1 MASAEAPSGSGTPPQ
16 ARNGNSPQ
24 SQPPIFPLAP
34 TAGLRHPARFHSTL
48 GHPRQPPR
56 PPRWRLRLVE
66 PRSDAGIVVL
76 TPRKRRPLEFVM
88 TLTTGVARTMGRSA
102 PALDGK
108 IVLPCRPRFPPKVR

>member
-34 TAGLRHPARFHSTL
+34 TAAGWPS
-48 GHPRQPPR
+48 PPR
-56 PPRWRLRLVE
+56 PLPFDFGTSPATAPAPRWRLRLVE
-66 PRSDAGIVVL
+66 PRL

-88 TLTTGVARTMGRSA
+88 TLTAGGGPARGGGGAAER
-102 PALDGK
+102 G
-108 IVLPCRPRFPPKVR
+108 